1 MCRNF
6 CNFVAGKKLAIMINI
21 FNLGF
26 ALFLFF
32 CKKEPLYLRLVGL
45 CERLLIIILNFM
57 IIFEVPFSFCCCKKD
72 QIEDEKKKEKEDKI
86 INDAQNL
93 MNMLNKE
100 IEILEA
106 LKAGTNPTMNNL
118 LLKLKNLKIKRQELY
133 AKIFNK

>member
-45 CERLLIIILNFM
+45 CERLLIIILNFL
-57 IIFEVPFSFCCCKKD
+57 IIFEVICCCKKD
-72 QIEDEKKKEKEDKI
+72 QNEDEKKKEKEDKI

-118 LLKLKNLKIKRQELY
+118 LLKLKILNIKRQELY
-133 AKIFNK
+133 AKIK

>member
-1 MCRNF
+1 M
-6 CNFVAGKKLAIMINI
+6 KKN
-21 FNLGF
+21 
-26 ALFLFF
+26 
-32 CKKEPLYLRLVGL
+32 
-45 CERLLIIILNFM
+45 
-57 IIFEVPFSFCCCKKD
+57 
-72 QIEDEKKKEKEDKI
+72 QKEDKI

>member
-1 MCRNF
+1 MKF
-6 CNFVAGKKLAIMINI
+6 HFHSVA
-21 FNLGF
+21 F
-26 ALFLFF
+26 
-32 CKKEPLYLRLVGL
+32 
-45 CERLLIIILNFM
+45 
-57 IIFEVPFSFCCCKKD
+57 KKD

-118 LLKLKNLKIKRQELY
+118 LLKLKNLNIKRQELY
-133 AKIFNK
+133 ANIQ